1 MSTSSIAVETICELR
16 VYKETNNFNDGASVV
31 VRWEAIIDYEHFQTW
46 LNKPWPKAHKS
57 TPEIPSHPF
66 FPPILT
72 IFELVHEINKTNIL
86 TKFHDREKC
95 DLQCNFIAMS
105 GKLPSPPVG
114 HVFQPTRTIFEL
126 KKRHIIYTNILAK

>member
-1 MSTSSIAVETICELR
+1 MHYTEE
-16 VYKETNNFNDGASVV
+16 N
-31 VRWEAIIDYEHFQTW
+31 
-46 LNKPWPKAHKS
+46 
-57 TPEIPSHPF
+57 EIPVLLLLIDFEKAYDYWPGPLYKPF

-105 GKLPSPPVG
+105 GKLPRPPVG